1 MATNIQFDDER
12 QASLEAA
19 LGLEKDK
26 PRSRSSDPE
35 ASNDSLPP
43 FLLDKKSL
51 EKLGRERP
59 EIFPNL
65 WVELGFCSSL
75 IASELLAEYFVSGFN
90 NLLPHITTALNIPA
104 DAQIWPASV
113 FSLVTGAC
121 LLPVARIADIYGP
134 RLLFNIGLIWFIV
147 WSFIA
152 GWSTNYTMLIV
163 CRALQGLGPAA
174 FLPAGIMLIGSIY
187 RPGPRKNLVFSLYG
201 AFSPVGFYGGICVSG
216 LSGHYLS
223 WRWYF
228 YIGCMIVLVV
238 LVISLVSMPMIR
250 LPRHSSNLKM
260 DWWGCI
266 TIVPGLILLVF
277 AITEG
282 SHAPDGW
289 RTPYVLVTF
298 LVGIALLAAA
308 FYVEGWV
315 AEEPLLPFD
324 VFKVKSMSP
333 LFVALSL
340 SYGVFGIYLFY
351 ASFYIQ
357 DILGHDSL
365 ISAAWF
371 APMAAGGVI
380 LATLGGFT
388 LHHLPGKLLLL
399 ISGAGY
405 LVSMLLFAIIPNDP
419 NYWAYVFPAMIAATV
434 GVDIGYSVSN
444 IFITTNLP
452 QSRQGVAGAII
463 NTIVFVGI
471 SFFLGLADTVVA
483 QTEDLGERGSYKAA
497 FWFGVACSGVAI
509 VLLVFI
515 RVGRAKSDLTVE
527 ERVQLAESL
536 ATGDV
541 TPEQLVAAGHGA
553 PVA

>member
-1 MATNIQFDDER
+1 MAIQFDVKDRSEI
-12 QASLEAA
+12 SLEA
-19 LGLEKDK
+19 GVQIEKPD
-26 PRSRSSDPE
+26 SSAGANGTGIESP
-35 ASNDSLPP
+35 PP
-43 FLLDKKSL
+43 FLLDKESL
-51 EKLGRERP
+51 DRLGRERP
-59 EIFPNL
+59 EVFPNR
-65 WVELGFCSSL
+65 WIELGFCFCLLS
-75 IASELLAEYFVSGFN
+75 SELLAVKYFVSGFN
-90 NLLPHITTALNIPA
+90 NLLPHITTALDIPPGS
-104 DAQIWPASV
+104 QTWPASV

-121 LLPVARIADIYGP
+121 LLPIARTADIYGP
-134 RLLFNIGLIWFIV
+134 RLVFNVGLFWYLV

-152 GWSTNYTMLIV
+152 GWSVNYKMLVV

-187 RPGPRKNLVFSLYG
+187 RPGPRKNLVFSLNG
-201 AFSPVGFYGGICVSG
+201 ASSPVGFYGGIYG
-216 LSGHYLS
+216 LV
-223 WRWYF
+223 
-228 YIGCMIVLVV
+228 GC
-238 LVISLVSMPMIR
+238 
-250 LPRHSSNLKM
+250 
-260 DWWGCI
+260 C

-277 AITEG
+277 AVTDG

-308 FYVEGWV
+308 IYIEGWV
-315 AEEPLLPFD
+315 AAEPLLPFD

-333 LFVALSL
+333 LFVALSF

-357 DILGHDSL
+357 DILGHYSL

-380 LATLGGFT
+380 LATVGGFT

-405 LVSMLLFAIIPNDP
+405 LVSMLLFAIIPDSP
-419 NYWAYVFPAMIAATV
+419 NYWAYVFPAMVAATV

-452 QSRQGVAGAII
+452 QNRQGVAGAII
-463 NTIVFVGI
+463 NTIVFAGI
-471 SFFLGLADTVVA
+471 SFFLGLADLVVA
-483 QTEDLGERGSYKAA
+483 QTQDLGAAGSYKAA

-509 VLLVFI
+509 LLLVFI
-515 RVGRAKSDLTVE
+515 RVGKAQSDLTVE
-527 ERVQLAESL
+527 EKVQLAESL
-536 ATGDV
+536 AVGDV
-541 TPEQLVAAGHGA
+541 TPEQLAAARHSS
-553 PVA
+553 

>member
-1 MATNIQFDDER
+1 MAIQFDVNKRRET
-12 QASLEAA
+12 SLEA
-19 LGLEKDK
+19 GVQNEK
-26 PRSRSSDPE
+26 PDPN
-35 ASNDSLPP
+35 ASAVGTESPPP
-43 FLLDKKSL
+43 FLLDKESL
-51 EKLGRERP
+51 DRLGRERP
-59 EIFPNL
+59 DVFPNR
-65 WVELGFCSSL
+65 WIELGFCFCLLS
-75 IASELLAEYFVSGFN
+75 SELLAEYFVSGFN
-90 NLLPHITTALNIPA
+90 NLLPHITAALDIPPGS
-104 DAQIWPASV
+104 QTWPASV

-121 LLPVARIADIYGP
+121 LLPIARLADIYGP
-134 RLLFNIGLIWFIV
+134 RLVFNAGLIWYIV

-152 GWSTNYTMLIV
+152 GWSVNYKMLVV

-216 LSGHYLS
+216 LSDSG
-223 WRWYF
+223 RRP
-228 YIGCMIVLVV
+228 G
-238 LVISLVSMPMIR
+238 R
-250 LPRHSSNLKM
+250 LPDLKM
-260 DWWGCI
+260 DWWGCC

-277 AITEG
+277 AVTDG

-298 LVGIALLAAA
+298 LLGIALLAAA
-308 FYVEGWV
+308 FYIEGWV
-315 AEEPLLPFD
+315 ASEPLLPFD

-333 LFVALSL
+333 LFVALSF

-357 DILGHDSL
+357 DILGHNSL

-380 LATLGGFT
+380 LATVGGFT

-405 LVSMLLFAIIPNDP
+405 LVSMLLFAIIPDNP
-419 NYWAYVFPAMIAATV
+419 NYWAYVFPAMVAATV

-452 QSRQGVAGAII
+452 QNRQGVAGAII
-463 NTIVFVGI
+463 NTIVFAGI
-471 SFFLGLADTVVA
+471 SFFLGLADLVVA
-483 QTEDLGERGSYKAA
+483 ETKDLGAAGSYKAA

-509 VLLVFI
+509 LLLVFI
-515 RVGRAKSDLTVE
+515 RVGKAQSDLTVE
-527 ERVQLAESL
+527 ERIQLAASL
-536 ATGDV
+536 AVGDV
-541 TPEQLVAAGHGA
+541 TPEQLAAAGHSS
-553 PVA
+553 

>member
-1 MATNIQFDDER
+1 MAIQFEVNDSREI
-12 QASLEAA
+12 SLEAGA
-19 LGLEKDK
+19 QNEKPD
-26 PRSRSSDPE
+26 SSAGAVGTGTESP
-35 ASNDSLPP
+35 PP
-43 FLLDKKSL
+43 FLLDKESL
-51 EKLGRERP
+51 DRLGRERP
-59 EIFPNL
+59 EVFPNR
-65 WVELGFCSSL
+65 WIELGFCFCLLS
-75 IASELLAEYFVSGFN
+75 SELLAEYFVSGFN
-90 NLLPHITTALNIPA
+90 NLLPHITTALDIPPGS
-104 DAQIWPASV
+104 QTWPASV

-121 LLPVARIADIYGP
+121 LLPIARMADIYGP
-134 RLLFNIGLIWFIV
+134 RLVFNAGLIWYLV

-152 GWSTNYTMLIV
+152 GWSVNYKMLVV
-163 CRALQGLGPAA
+163 CRALQGLGPSA

-216 LSGHYLS
+216 LAGHYLS
-223 WRWYF
+223 WKWYF
-228 YIGCMIVLVV
+228 YIGCLIVLVV
-238 LVISLVSMPMIR
+238 LVVSLVSMPLIR
-250 LPRHSSNLKM
+250 LPRHASDLKM
-260 DWWGCI
+260 DWWGCC

-277 AITEG
+277 AVTDG
-282 SHAPDGW
+282 SHAPEGW
-289 RTPYVLVTF
+289 ATPYVLVTF

-308 FYVEGWV
+308 FYIEGWV
-315 AEEPLLPFD
+315 ACEPLLPFD

-333 LFVALSL
+333 LFVALSF

-380 LATLGGFT
+380 LATVGGFT

-405 LVSMLLFAIIPNDP
+405 LVSMLLFAIIPDNP
-419 NYWAYVFPAMIAATV
+419 NYWAYVFPAMVAATV

-452 QSRQGVAGAII
+452 QNRQGVAGAII
-463 NTIVFVGI
+463 NTIVFAGI
-471 SFFLGLADTVVA
+471 SFFLGLADLVVA
-483 QTEDLGERGSYKAA
+483 QTQDLGAAGSYKAA

-509 VLLVFI
+509 LMLVFI
-515 RVGRAKSDLTVE
+515 RVGKAQSDLTVE
-527 ERVQLAESL
+527 ERIQLAESL
-536 ATGDV
+536 AVGDV
-541 TPEQLVAAGHGA
+541 TPEQLAAAGHSS
-553 PVA
+553 